1 MMNWPMI
8 VGAIDPVAFELGPI
22 EIRWYAIIIVLG
34 IIVADFMIRREGQR
48 KGYDEDTLFDIL
60 FPAILIGGVGARLYY
75 VLFRLDYY
83 LANPGQIIA
92 IWNGGMAI
100 YGFVIV
106 GFLTIYYLSRKRKL
120 NSIELFD
127 IMAPGLLMAQSIGR
141 WANFM
146 NQEAHGGPVSRS
158 FLESLMLPE
167 FIIEQMNIQG
177 TYYHPT
183 FLYESL
189 WSLIG
194 VIGLLFI
201 RQKPKFALEGE
212 IIAGYA
218 IWYGLGRMWIEGM
231 RTDSLYFGPLRI
243 SQWVSVILVIL
254 GVWFVLKRRKQEGRI
269 PYYTD
274 NRHQRGD

>member
-1 MMNWPMI
+1 MMNLP
-8 VGAIDPVAFELGPI
+8 VYTAAIDPVAFELGPI

-34 IIVADFMIRREGQR
+34 IIVADFMIRREGER
-48 KGYDEDTLFDIL
+48 KGYNEDDLFDLL
-60 FPAILIGGVGARLYY
+60 FPAILFGGVGARLYY

-83 LANPGQIIA
+83 LAHPDQIIA

-100 YGFVIV
+100 YGFIIV
-106 GFLTIYYLSRKRKL
+106 GFLTIYYLSRKRNMNTL
-120 NSIELFD
+120 ELFD
-127 IMAPGLLMAQSIGR
+127 IMAPALLMAQSIGR

-146 NQEAHGGPVSRS
+146 NQEAHGGPVARS
-158 FLESLMLPE
+158 FLEDLMLPE

-183 FLYESL
+183 FLYESV

-194 VIGLLFI
+194 VLGLLFI
-201 RQKPKFALEGE
+201 RQKPKLALEGE

-243 SQWVSVILVIL
+243 SQWVSMVLVIL
-254 GVWFVLKRRKQEGRI
+254 GVWFVVKRRRKEGLV

-274 NRHQRGD
+274 NRHQRRD

>member
-1 MMNWPMI
+1 MPMI
-8 VGAIDPVAFELGPI
+8 IGAIDPVAFELGPI

-60 FPAILIGGVGARLYY
+60 FPAIIIGGIGARLYY

-106 GFLTIYYLSRKRKL
+106 GFLTIYYLSRKRNL

-127 IMAPGLLMAQSIGR
+127 VMAPGLLMAQSIGR

-158 FLESLMLPE
+158 FLENLMLPE

-254 GVWFVLKRRKQEGRI
+254 GVWFVLKRRKQEGLI

-274 NRHQRGD
+274 NRHQRRD

>member
-1 MMNWPMI
+1 MINLPMI
-8 VGAIDPVAFELGPI
+8 IGAIDPVAFELGPI

-60 FPAILIGGVGARLYY
+60 FPAIIIGGIGARLYY

-106 GFLTIYYLSRKRKL
+106 GFLTIYYLSRKRNL

-127 IMAPGLLMAQSIGR
+127 VMAPGLLMAQSIGR

-158 FLESLMLPE
+158 FLENLMLPE

-254 GVWFVLKRRKQEGRI
+254 GVWFVLKRRKQEGLI

-274 NRHQRGD
+274 NRHQRRD